1 MTMRPRH
8 GEMVTTIPVYAVHA
22 KSHTRGQ
29 ENISL
34 LIEGLNDM
42 LLTSARLRAAGYRE
56 IKTLKTGERK
66 LYRKK
71 MDW

>member
-1 MTMRPRH
+1 MNMRPLF
-8 GEMVTTIPVYAVHA
+8 GEMVTTTPVYAVHA
-22 KSHTRGQ
+22 KSHARGQ

-34 LIEGLNDM
+34 RVEGLNDM

-56 IKTLKTGERK
+56 IKTLKTGERE